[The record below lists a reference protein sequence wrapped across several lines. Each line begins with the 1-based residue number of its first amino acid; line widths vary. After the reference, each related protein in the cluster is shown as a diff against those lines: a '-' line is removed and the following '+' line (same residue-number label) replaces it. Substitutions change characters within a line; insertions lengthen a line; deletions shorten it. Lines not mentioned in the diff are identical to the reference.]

1 MKHYTK
7 KELEER
13 EQLEYKLNSYNKLKL
28 EENDG
33 EIIYP
38 YLIKESTQAVKE
50 VYIDLIE
57 SLKDLDFLSDLDTIT
72 ISQLSLLLV
81 HLKTVEDELKVEG
94 ITVRNNGQMFAS
106 GLMRDSLKIHET
118 IQKLLGKLG
127 MTPQS
132 RKELNNVINNLEI
145 DTEEEDFVLNTTSI
159 LANLN
164 LRN

>member
-13 EQLEYKLNSYNKLKL
+13 EQLENKLNSYDKLKL
-28 EENDG
+28 EEIDG

-38 YLIKESTQAVKE
+38 YLIKNSTQAVKD
-50 VYIDLIE
+50 VYKDLVDN
-57 SLKDLDFLSDLDTIT
+57 LKDLDFLSDLDSLT

-81 HLKTVEDELKVEG
+81 HLRNIEEELKVEG
-94 ITVRNNGQMFAS
+94 ITVRNNGQMFMS
-106 GLMRDSLKIHET
+106 GLMRDSLKVHDS

-132 RKELNNVINNLEI
+132 RKELNNIINTMSIIKKPL
-145 DTEEEDFVLNTTSI
+145 LNYI
-159 LANLN
+159 KVK
-164 LRN
+164 